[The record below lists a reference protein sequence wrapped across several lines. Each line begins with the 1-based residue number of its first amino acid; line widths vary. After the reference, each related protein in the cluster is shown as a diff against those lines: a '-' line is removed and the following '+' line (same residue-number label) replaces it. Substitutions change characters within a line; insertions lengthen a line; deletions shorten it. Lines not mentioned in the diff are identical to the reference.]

1 MGFIVR
7 KLIVNGGNSF
17 EISFFMSFF
26 NQKIQVVNYHDV
38 KPTENDLLLIILS
51 SMPLLGWGMNF
62 QYIFNLKRTH
72 RCSMLL
78 ILPDELISLSI
89 FNGLGK
95 VISGRGSIKKI
106 AYEVNGIIDDFL
118 KDKSKYD
125 LSYTHFERKQD
136 GRDLF
141 EIILWVYFG
150 IGDNK
155 YNDKN
160 KRQYKLLSLGV
171 NRFHVFRVIFADVS
185 ISSLL
190 ILINKD

>member
-1 MGFIVR
+1 MR

-26 NQKIQVVNYHDV
+26 NQKIQVVNYHDI

-51 SMPLLGWGMNF
+51 SIPLIGWGVNF
-62 QYIFNLKRTH
+62 QYIFNLKRKH

-78 ILPDELISLSI
+78 ILPDELISLSV

-118 KDKSKYD
+118 KNKYKYD
-125 LSYTHFERKQD
+125 LSYTHFGRKQD

-150 IGDNK
+150 VGDNK

-160 KRQYKLLSLGV
+160 KRRYKLLSLGV

-190 ILINKD
+190 ILMNKD